1 MGAYCALQTLM
12 PVLHLCMCVCLHV
25 KKSPLMCVSSGTPL
39 SAALCVYHH
48 YHIGL
53 GVGVHVG
60 VLHNWRHPPKLF
72 VCIRL
77 RCLYI
82 MVV

>member
-1 MGAYCALQTLM
+1 
-12 PVLHLCMCVCLHV
+12 
-25 KKSPLMCVSSGTPL
+25 MCVSSGTPL

-60 VLHNWRHPPKLF
+60 VLHNWRHPPKLCMHTLA
-72 VCIRL
+72 VSIYNGC
-77 RCLYI
+77 
-82 MVV
+82 VVLVI